1 MKKYFFTLVIMLAA
15 FSVSAKHIIG
25 GEMIYEYLGKGT
37 AANTNKYRIT
47 LKLFR
52 DQNSPPDAA
61 AMPVNVYIGIFDNGS
76 LRQYPSA
83 GTYYDVVKSNEE
95 DVTVNPLPDCISN
108 PPILRY
114 HTGLYILT
122 VDLPENSAGY
132 TATYQTCCR
141 ISPLTN
147 VNTFGGNGTGST
159 YTTAIP
165 SMEDNS
171 PQFRTSID
179 AICGG
184 KPFTLDFSA
193 TDKDGDSLV
202 YGYTV
207 AYDGGNFQNAS
218 NGNPAPPP
226 YSSTPYQSGYT
237 GLTPLGDEATIDSK
251 TGIISGTAP
260 DVGRYVVAVVVKS
273 YRNGV
278 LINEHLKDFIVNVT
292 NCDFAGAKLDP
303 RPVSCDGFDVKFSND
318 DFSPLNKTFYWEF
331 GDPSTGTL
339 DTSTLASPTH
349 IYSAPGEYT
358 YKLVVNRGQQCSD
371 SAIQNI
377 KVYPGFFPE
386 FDVDG
391 KCINSSIHFID
402 KSTTNFGSVDSWS
415 WKFGDPAT
423 QGDTSKIK
431 SPDYVF
437 EKAGDYT
444 VELRVTST
452 MGCNK
457 NITKTVTIVEK
468 PTFSVTNDTL
478 ICNID
483 DLQLNAIGTGKIV
496 WSPNYNIS
504 DANSFTPVVSPK
516 VPTIYYAT
524 LFESPG
530 CVATDSVKVDVVSK
544 VSLNAGKDT
553 TICLT
558 DTVRINVVSNGL
570 HYTWSNAATLDD
582 AQSKNPFATPV
593 GTTTYTVTS
602 SIGKCSATD
611 NVTIKTVPYPNAKAG
626 NDATICASESYQ
638 LNVTG
643 GSMYSW
649 SPNIFL
655 DNANIPN
662 PITTPGESVQYI
674 VEVKDVLGCPKPVFD
689 TIYITV
695 EKLVADAGPR
705 DTSIVVNQPLQL
717 NATGAETFT
726 WSPSKGLNNP
736 NIGNPV
742 ALLSEN
748 QQYILKISSAAG
760 CTAFDTIDVKVYK
773 IKPGLYVPNAFT
785 PDGDGLNDIFRPVL
799 IGMRSLKYFRVYNR
813 AGALVYS
820 TSVQNQGW
828 NGTFQGK
835 PQDSG
840 VFVWMVEGEDYLG
853 NTVFEKGSVM
863 LVR

>member
-1 MKKYFFTLVIMLAA
+1 MKKHLFTLIILLAT
-15 FSVSAKHIIG
+15 FTVSAKHIIG
-25 GEMIYEYLGKGT
+25 GEMIYEYLGKGV

-52 DQNSPPDAA
+52 DRNSPADAA
-61 AMPVNVYIGIFDNGS
+61 AMPLNVYIGIFNNAN
-76 LRQYPSA
+76 LQQYPSP
-83 GTYYDVVKSNEE
+83 GTYYDVVKNNEE
-95 DVTVNPLPDCISN
+95 EVSVNPLPDCISN
-108 PPILRY
+108 PPTLRY
-114 HTGLYILT
+114 HTGLYVLT
-122 VDLPENSAGY
+122 VDLPENSQGY

-159 YTTAIP
+159 YTTSIP
-165 SMEDNS
+165 SMNDNS

-193 TDKDGDSLV
+193 SDKDGDSLV
-202 YGYTV
+202 YDFTA

-226 YSSTPYQSGYT
+226 YSSAPYQAGFS
-237 GLTPLGDEATIDSK
+237 GLTPLGKEAKIDPQ

-260 DVGRYVVAVVVKS
+260 DIGRYVVAVVVRS

-278 LINEHLKDFIVNVT
+278 IINEHLKDFIVNVT
-292 NCDFAGAKLDP
+292 NCDFAGARLNP

-331 GDPSTGTL
+331 GDPSTGIL
-339 DTSTLASPTH
+339 NTSTLASPTH
-349 IYSAPGEYT
+349 IYSAPGEFT
-358 YKLVVNRGQQCSD
+358 YKLVVNRGDQCSD
-371 SAIQNI
+371 SAIQTI

-391 KCINSSIHFID
+391 KCINSSIYFKD
-402 KSTTNFGSVDSWS
+402 KSTTNFGSIDSWS

-423 QGDTSKIK
+423 LADSSKIK
-431 SPDYVF
+431 NPDYLY
-437 EKAGDYT
+437 EKAGSYT
-444 VELRVTST
+444 VELQVTST

-457 NITKTVTIVEK
+457 NITKTVDIVEK

-483 DLQLNAIGTGKIV
+483 DLQLNAYGTGKIV

-504 DANSFTPVVSPK
+504 DVNSFSPVVSPK
-516 VPTIYYAT
+516 VPTTYYAT

-530 CVATDSVKVDVVSK
+530 CVATDSVRVDVVSK
-544 VSLNAGKDT
+544 VSLNAGRDT

-558 DTVRINVVSNGL
+558 DVVRLNTVSNGL
-570 HYTWSNAATLDD
+570 HYSWSNASTLDD
-582 AQSKNPFATPV
+582 AKVKNPFATPEA
-593 GTTTYTVTS
+593 TTTYTVTS
-602 SIGKCSATD
+602 TIGKCSATD
-611 NVTIKTVPYPNAKAG
+611 RMTIKTIPYPNANAG

-643 GSMYSW
+643 GSLYSW
-649 SPNIFL
+649 SPTIFL
-655 DNANIPN
+655 DNATIPN
-662 PITTPGESVQYI
+662 PVTTPEESVQYI

-689 TIYITV
+689 TIRITV

-717 NATGAETFT
+717 NASGAETFT
-726 WSPSKGLNNP
+726 WIPSKGLNNP

-748 QQYILKISSAAG
+748 QQYILRISSSAG

-799 IGMRSLKYFRVYNR
+799 VGMRSLKYFRIYNR
-813 AGALVYS
+813 AGAIVYS
-820 TSVQNQGW
+820 TNVQNKGW
-828 NGTFQGK
+828 DGTFQGK

-853 NTVFEKGSVM
+853 NIVFEKGSVM

>member
-1 MKKYFFTLVIMLAA
+1 MKKIFLTSIILLSA
-15 FSVSAKHIIG
+15 FLVSAKHIIG

-37 AANTNKYRIT
+37 APNTNKYRVT

-61 AMPVNVYIGIFDNGS
+61 AMPINVFIGVFDNDNG
-76 LRQYPSA
+76 RQYPSA
-83 GTYYDVVKSNEE
+83 GAYYDVVRSNEV
-95 DVTVNPLPDCISN
+95 DVTVNPLPLCISN
-108 PPILRY
+108 PPSLLY
-114 HTGLYILT
+114 HTGLYVFTI
-122 VDLPENSAGY
+122 DLPENAKGY

-159 YTTAIP
+159 YTTSIPAIN
-165 SMEDNS
+165 DNS
-171 PQFRTSID
+171 PQFKTSID

-184 KPFTLDFSA
+184 KSFTLDFSA
-193 TDKDGDSLV
+193 LDSDGDSLV
-202 YGYTV
+202 YAFTD
-207 AYDGGNFQNAS
+207 AYDGGSFQNAS
-218 NGNPAPPP
+218 NGNPSPPP
-226 YSSTPYQSGYT
+226 YSSTPYQFGYSG
-237 GLTPLGDEATIDSK
+237 LNPLGKEATIDTK

-273 YRNGV
+273 YRNGK

-292 NCDFAGAKLDP
+292 NCDFAGAKLNP
-303 RPVSCDGFDVKFSND
+303 RPVSCDGFDVKFNND

-339 DTSTLASPTH
+339 DTSTLQSPTH
-349 IYSAPGEYT
+349 IYSAAGEYT

-371 SAIQNI
+371 SATQII
-377 KVYPGFFPE
+377 KVYPGFFPDFE
-386 FDVDG
+386 VDG
-391 KCINSSIHFID
+391 KCINSSINFKD
-402 KSTTNFGSVDSWS
+402 KSRTNFGTVNSWS
-415 WKFGDPAT
+415 WKFGDPAKS
-423 QGDTSKIK
+423 GDTSNLKN
-431 SPDYVF
+431 PVYLF
-437 EKAGDYT
+437 EKAGSYT
-444 VELRVTST
+444 VELQVTST

-457 NITKTVTIVEK
+457 NFKKIVEIVEK

-483 DLQLNAIGTGKIV
+483 DLQLNAAGMGEIV

-504 DANSFTPVVSPK
+504 DVNSFNPVVSPK
-516 VPTIYYAT
+516 VPTTYYAT

-544 VSLNAGKDT
+544 VSLEAGKDT

-558 DTVRINVVSNGL
+558 DTIRINAVSNAL
-570 HYTWSNAATLDD
+570 HYTWNPSSTLSNDKI
-582 AQSKNPFATPV
+582 KNPFATPEA
-593 GTTTYTVTS
+593 TTTYIVTGN
-602 SIGKCSATD
+602 IGKCSATD
-611 NVTIKTVPYPNAKAG
+611 RVTIKTVPYPNAKAG
-626 NDATICASESYQ
+626 NDATICASDSYQ
-638 LNVTG
+638 LHVTG
-643 GSMYSW
+643 GSLYSW
-649 SPNIFL
+649 SPKIFL
-655 DNANIPN
+655 DNANIPD
-662 PITTPGESVQYI
+662 PVTTPNESVQYI
-674 VEVKDVLGCPKPVFD
+674 VEVKDLLGCPKPVFD
-689 TIYITV
+689 TIHITV

-705 DTSIVVNQPLQL
+705 DTSVVVNQPLQL

-726 WSPSKGLNNP
+726 WTPSKGLNNP

-742 ALLSEN
+742 ALLSES

-785 PDGDGLNDIFRPVL
+785 PDGDGLNDLFRPILV
-799 IGMRSLKYFRVYNR
+799 GMRSLKYFRVYNR
-813 AGALVYS
+813 AGLLVYS
-820 TSVQNQGW
+820 TSIQNQGW

-853 NTVFEKGSVM
+853 NKVFEKGSVM

>member
-1 MKKYFFTLVIMLAA
+1 MKKIFLTIIILLSAFF
-15 FSVSAKHIIG
+15 VSAKHIIG

-37 AANTNKYRIT
+37 SPNTNKYRIT

-52 DQNSPPDAA
+52 DQNSPADAA
-61 AMPVNVYIGIFDNGS
+61 AMPINVYIGVFDNDNAK
-76 LRQYPSA
+76 QYPSA
-83 GTYYDVVKSNEE
+83 GAYYDVVKSNEV
-95 DVTVNPLPDCISN
+95 DVTVNPLPVCITN
-108 PPILRY
+108 PPTLQY
-114 HTGLYILT
+114 HSGLYVFTI
-122 VDLPENSAGY
+122 DLPENTKGY

-159 YTTAIP
+159 YTTSIP
-165 SMEDNS
+165 ALDDNS
-171 PQFRTSID
+171 PQFKTSID
-179 AICGG
+179 ALCGG
-184 KPFTLDFSA
+184 KSFTLDFSA
-193 TDKDGDSLV
+193 LDRDGDSLV
-202 YGYTV
+202 YGFTD
-207 AYDGGNFQNAS
+207 AYDGGSFQNAS
-218 NGNPAPPP
+218 NGNPSAPP
-226 YSSTPYQSGYT
+226 YSSAPYQSGYS
-237 GLTPLGDEATIDSK
+237 GLTPLGKEASIDPQ

-273 YRNGV
+273 YRNGK

-292 NCDFAGAKLDP
+292 NCDFAGAKLNP

-331 GDPSTGTL
+331 GDPSTGKS
-339 DTSTLASPTH
+339 DTSTLQSPTH
-349 IYSAPGEYT
+349 IYSAAGEYT

-371 SAIQNI
+371 SATQII

-386 FDVDG
+386 FDVNG
-391 KCINSSIHFID
+391 KCINSPISFID
-402 KSTTNFGSVDSWS
+402 RSTTNFGTVNSWS

-423 QGDTSKIK
+423 LGDSSNIK
-431 SPDYVF
+431 NPNYLYT
-437 EKAGDYT
+437 KAGNYSI
-444 VELRVTST
+444 ELQVTST

-457 NITKTVTIVEK
+457 NIKKTLEIVEK

-483 DLQLNAIGTGKIV
+483 DLQLKATGTGSIV

-504 DANSFTPVVSPK
+504 DINSFNPIVSPK
-516 VPTIYYAT
+516 VPTTYFAT

-530 CVATDSVKVDVVSK
+530 CVATDSIVVDVVSR
-544 VSLNAGKDT
+544 VSLNAGNDT

-558 DTVRINVVSNGL
+558 DTIRLNTVSNAL
-570 HYTWSNAATLDD
+570 HYTWTPSATLSND
-582 AQSKNPFATPV
+582 AIKNPFATPEM
-593 GTTTYTVTS
+593 TTTYSVTG
-602 SIGKCSATD
+602 SIGKCSTTGR
-611 NVTIKTVPYPNAKAG
+611 VTIKAVPYPNAKAG

-643 GSMYSW
+643 GSLYSW
-649 SPNIFL
+649 SPTIFL

-662 PITTPGESVQYI
+662 PVTTPEESVQYI
-674 VEVKDVLGCPKPVFD
+674 IEVKDVLGCPKPAFD

-717 NATGAETFT
+717 KATGAESFT

-799 IGMRSLKYFRVYNR
+799 VGMRSLQYFRVYNR
-813 AGALVYS
+813 TGLLVYS
-820 TSVQNQGW
+820 TSIQNKGW
-828 NGTFQGK
+828 DGIYQGK

-840 VFVWMVEGEDYLG
+840 VFVWTVEGEDYLG
-853 NTVFEKGSVM
+853 NKVFEKGSVM

>member
-1 MKKYFFTLVIMLAA
+1 MKKSVLILAIMMAA
-15 FSVSAKHIIG
+15 LSVSAKHIIG
-25 GEMIYEYLGKGT
+25 GEMIYEYLGKGS
-37 AANTNKYRIT
+37 APNTNKYRIT

-52 DQNSPPDAA
+52 DRNSPADAA
-61 AMPVNVYIGIFDNGS
+61 AMPINVFIGIFDNDN
-76 LRQYPSA
+76 LRQYPSP
-83 GTYYDVVKSNEE
+83 GTYYDVVKANEE
-95 DVTVNPLPDCISN
+95 DVTVNPLPVCITN
-108 PPILRY
+108 PPSLRY

-122 VDLPENSAGY
+122 VDLPENSKGF

-141 ISPLTN
+141 ISPLSN

-159 YTTAIP
+159 YTTTIP
-165 SMEDNS
+165 SMDDNS

-202 YGYTV
+202 YSFV
-207 AYDGGNFQNAS
+207 DAYDGGSFQNAS

-226 YSSTPYQSGYT
+226 YSSAPYQPGYSG
-237 GLTPLGDEATIDSK
+237 LNALGQNANIDPR

-260 DVGRYVVAVVVKS
+260 DIGRYVVAVVVKS
-273 YRNGV
+273 YRSGK

-292 NCDFAGAKLDP
+292 NCDFAGARLNP
-303 RPVSCDGFDVKFSND
+303 RPVSCDGFDVTFSND

-331 GDPSTGTL
+331 GDPASGTR

-349 IYSAPGEYT
+349 VYSAPGEYT
-358 YKLVVNRGQQCSD
+358 YKLVVNRGDQCSD
-371 SAIQNI
+371 SAIQKI
-377 KVYPGFFPE
+377 KVYPGFFPD

-391 KCINSSIHFID
+391 KCINSTIYFID
-402 KSTTNFGSVDSWS
+402 KSTTNYGAVNSWS

-431 SPDYVF
+431 NPDYVYK
-437 EKAGDYT
+437 KAGSYS
-444 VELRVTST
+444 VELQVTST

-457 NITKTVTIVEK
+457 NITKTINIVEK

-483 DLQLNAIGTGKIV
+483 DLQLNAFGTGRIV

-504 DANSFTPVVSPK
+504 DVNSFNPVVSPK
-516 VPTIYYAT
+516 VPTTYYAT

-544 VSLNAGKDT
+544 VSINAGRDT

-558 DTVRINVVSNGL
+558 DTIRLNTISNAL
-570 HYTWSNAATLDD
+570 HYSWSNANTLSDNE
-582 AQSKNPFATPV
+582 SKNPFATPEA
-593 GTTTYTVTS
+593 TTTYTVTGT
-602 SIGKCSATD
+602 IGKCSATD
-611 NVTIKTVPYPNAKAG
+611 RVTVRTVPYPNANAG

-638 LNVTG
+638 LNVSG
-643 GSMYSW
+643 GSLYSW
-649 SPNIFL
+649 SPTIFL

-662 PITTPGESVQYI
+662 PVTTPDESVQYI

-689 TIYITV
+689 TILITV

-705 DTSIVVNQPLQL
+705 DTSIVINQPLQL

-726 WSPSKGLNNP
+726 WSPAKGLNNP

-742 ALLSEN
+742 ALLSES

-760 CTAFDTIDVKVYK
+760 CTAYDTIDVKVYK

-785 PDGDGLNDIFRPVL
+785 PDGDGLNDIFQPVL
-799 IGMRSLKYFRVYNR
+799 VGMRSLNYFRVYNR
-813 AGALVYS
+813 AGLLVYS
-820 TSVQNQGW
+820 TNVQNKGW
-828 NGTFQGK
+828 DGTFQGR
-835 PQDSG
+835 PQDAG

-853 NTVFEKGSVM
+853 NKVFEKGSLM
-863 LVR
+863 LIR